1 MHLLSLLTGHGL
13 VLQRARC
20 QVTLLLKLVLD
31 TARPQLRLIMF
42 NHLADHLQVKGV
54 SVDLRS
60 EILR

>member
-20 QVTLLLKLVLD
+20 QVTLLLKLVLN
-31 TARPQLRLIMF
+31 TARSKLRLIMF
-42 NHLADHLQVKGV
+42 IQLADHLQVKGV